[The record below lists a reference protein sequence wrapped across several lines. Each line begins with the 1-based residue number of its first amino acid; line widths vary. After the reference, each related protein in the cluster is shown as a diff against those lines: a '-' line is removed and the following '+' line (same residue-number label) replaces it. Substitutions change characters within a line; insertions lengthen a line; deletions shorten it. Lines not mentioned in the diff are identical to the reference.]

1 MSDKTSKKH
10 LIRALADAEGISQA
24 RAERMV
30 NVVIE
35 AITTS
40 LRDGKSVAISNVGT
54 LRPVEVSER
63 LARNP
68 QNGETVIA
76 EAVTVV
82 RWRTSPTLI
91 DVLSGRS
98 ERSSLSTKAP
108 KGSL

>member
-1 MSDKTSKKH
+1 MSDKTSKRH
-10 LIRALADAEGISQA
+10 LIKALADAEGLSQA
-24 RAERMV
+24 KAERMV

-35 AITTS
+35 AITS
-40 LRDGKSVAISNVGT
+40 ALRDGKSVAISNVGT
-54 LRPVEVSER
+54 LRPHEIAER
-63 LARNP
+63 LARDP
-68 QNGETVIA
+68 RNGDTVIA

-82 RWRTSPTLI
+82 RWRTSPTFI